1 MRRWLHKWGYTL
13 GVLACISTILFA
25 ALYTRQ
31 DELRAL
37 GAQSASQSVDQ
48 TLADA
53 QAPAWTAPAQG
64 EISQRFIWAQ
74 RDAQTLFW
82 HAAPYVC
89 YQLKAGDS
97 IYAMCCSVVLSVQD
111 GDILLQSEQDH
122 RIIYSGDF
130 RTQIYHGVTVAPGQ
144 TIARM
149 LADGE
154 LRVTIRKDG
163 AYIDPLAL
171 LSP

>member
-37 GAQSASQSVDQ
+37 GAQSASQSADQ

-53 QAPAWTAPAQG
+53 QTPAWTAPAQG
-64 EISQRFIWAQ
+64 DISQRFTWAQ

-89 YQLKAGDS
+89 YRLTAGDS
-97 IYAMCCSVVLSVQD
+97 IYAMCDSVVLSAEE
-111 GDILLQSEQDH
+111 GGLLLQNAQGY
-122 RIIYSGDF
+122 RIMYSGDF
-130 RTQIYHGVTVAPGQ
+130 RPQIYHGAAARLGQ
-144 TIARM
+144 SIARM
-149 LADGE
+149 HADGE
-154 LRVTIRKDG
+154 IRITIRKDNV
-163 AYIDPLAL
+163 YIDPLTL